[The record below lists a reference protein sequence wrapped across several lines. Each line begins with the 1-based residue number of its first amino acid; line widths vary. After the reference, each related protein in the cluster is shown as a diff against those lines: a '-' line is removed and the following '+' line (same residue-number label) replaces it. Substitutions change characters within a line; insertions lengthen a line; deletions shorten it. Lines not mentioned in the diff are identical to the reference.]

1 MFAGRS
7 EVEMDR
13 KHLGVVLSLVT
24 VFALVAFAAA
34 TPAFAH
40 HKDGHDQGPSDDR
53 ASRDASADDSQGNG
67 GPECPG
73 SSASFKV
80 DRMITNGTYSDGT
93 VTITV
98 TNATDTSFE
107 WSANLS
113 LDSVVVK
120 GGTTR
125 EVSPG
130 GTSGSARSA
139 INQSSGQRYDISH
152 VTFCYSTGS
161 VVTQPP
167 TKLCPARTDNAGMPY
182 DDIDEC
188 EDKDVVKPGANKI
201 CPSDTD
207 NAGMAYDDIDE
218 CDDEDVVKP
227 RRDKVCPANS
237 DRAGE
242 VMDDLDDCDR
252 DAVLPNVIR
261 RDATPTRQAPDD
273 EVEAGGVLPFTGGS
287 GVAAV
292 AALGAL
298 LMSLGALSLGAR
310 RQR

>member
-1 MFAGRS
+1 MIGGRS

-13 KHLGVVLSLVT
+13 KRLGAVLGLVT
-24 VFALVAFAAA
+24 VVALITFAAA
-34 TPAFAH
+34 TPALAH
-40 HKDGHDQGPSDDR
+40 HKDGHDGGRSNGSER
-53 ASRDASADDSQGNG
+53 TDAAADDSQGDG

-80 DRMITNGTYSDGT
+80 DRQITNGSHSDGT

-98 TNATDTSFE
+98 TNATDTSFD
-107 WSANLS
+107 WSSNLS

-120 GGTTR
+120 AGTHR
-125 EVSPG
+125 EVNPG
-130 GTSGSARSA
+130 GTSGHAVTGVKQA
-139 INQSSGQRYDISH
+139 ISH

-161 VVTQPP
+161 SGTQTPP
-167 TKLCPARTDNAGMPY
+167 PPKVCPAG
-182 DDIDEC
+182 
-188 EDKDVVKPGANKI
+188 
-201 CPSDTD
+201 TD

-218 CDDEDVVKP
+218 CDDKDVVKP
-227 RRDKVCPANS
+227 GADKICPAGTDNAGMAYDDIDQCDDEEVVKPRIDKVCPAGT

-252 DAVLPNVIR
+252 DAVLPNVVR
-261 RDATPTRQAPDD
+261 RGGTPSRPAPDD
-273 EVEAGGVLPFTGGS
+273 EVEAGGVLPFTGG
-287 GVAAV
+287 AAIATS

-298 LMSLGALSLGAR
+298 LMSLGALGLRAR